1 MNVYKYAK
9 RHAEKQL
16 DIELILDSD
25 NAVFSKT
32 CRRLLMVHWL
42 AWYYYFS
49 GIGRRDVAKQ
59 KMANFIYEVKQL
71 SKSR

>member
-9 RHAEKQL
+9 RHAETQL

-25 NAVFSKT
+25 NGVLGKT
-32 CRRLLMVHWL
+32 CRRLLMVHRL

-49 GIGRRDVAKQ
+49 RLGNRDLAKQ
-59 KMANFIYEVKQL
+59 EMANFIYEVKQL
-71 SKSR
+71 PKSR